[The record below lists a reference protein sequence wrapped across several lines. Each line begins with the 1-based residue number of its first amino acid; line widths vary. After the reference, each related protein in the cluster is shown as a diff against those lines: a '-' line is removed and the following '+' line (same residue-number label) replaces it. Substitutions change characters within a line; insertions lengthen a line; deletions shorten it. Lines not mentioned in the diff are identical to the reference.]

1 MGTRVLGTKANVVV
15 LFHDCMWVEK
25 ESYLQLLMVWR
36 KRFLP
41 ATMDALAT
49 LAGMEQSFR
58 DLTGVAL
65 NLEEAVAA
73 YEMGDL
79 SEGETDHSKCDIDQA
94 LLEHIRL
101 ELKHKLKEAI
111 FQHSTF

>member
-1 MGTRVLGTKANVVV
+1 
-15 LFHDCMWVEK
+15 
-25 ESYLQLLMVWR
+25 MVWR

-101 ELKHKLKEAI
+101 ELKHKLKEDVVVIDSAVEGAHKVTLHYGKGVVWYFI
-111 FQHSTF
+111 GKNTYY